1 MILGK
6 VMIEDH
12 ANRKNVAW
20 DVWMAAA
27 QNGDRRAY
35 RRLLLGI
42 TPYIR
47 AIAARLLA
55 NPSEIEDAIQ
65 DVLIAVHEARA
76 SYDPTRAFR
85 PWLAGIARH
94 RIIDR
99 TRAMRRR
106 ALHEIPLTEEHDRA
120 APTDT
125 LRDHD
130 LEGAIAQLTVTEKLA
145 IQRLKL
151 EEHSLRAVATE
162 TGISVGALKV
172 ATHRALRRL
181 RGLLTREEPA

>member
-1 MILGK
+1 MID
-6 VMIEDH
+6 DH
-12 ANRKNVAW
+12 ANRKDMGW
-20 DVWMAAA
+20 DVLMAAA
-27 QNGDRRAY
+27 QNGDRHAY
-35 RRLLLGI
+35 QRLLRGI

-47 AIAARLLA
+47 AIASRLLA
-55 NPSEIEDAIQ
+55 NPSEVDDAIQ

-106 ALHEIPLTEEHDRA
+106 AVHEIPLTEEHDRA